1 MDKIAVLIPCYNE
14 EKTIAKVVSDV
25 KKFLPQA
32 VAYVYDNNSTDRTV
46 ELATEAGAIVRYE
59 YAQGKGNVIRRM
71 FREIDAECYLMI
83 DGDDTYPLD
92 CAQEMVD
99 WVLQHQADMVVGD
112 RLSSTYFTENKRPF
126 HNFGNSLMR
135 AGINSLFH
143 ANIKDIMTGYRAF
156 SYEFVKTFPVFSK
169 GFEIE
174 TEMTIHAVNYNM
186 QVENVVVEYRDR
198 PQGSESKLNTYSD
211 GFRVIRK
218 MMQLYKN
225 YKPLHFFGM
234 LALLLIAVSA
244 ILFVPVFL
252 EYLNTGLVPRF
263 PTLIACG
270 FILLAFSAAT
280 GDWYCPLPTMYRL
293 ISMIITVWISR
304 DRLQTMSSSW
314 DMTNTGTEARIPEA
328 WQASAM
334 YPAVWTEH
342 CRRCLQTK

>member
-25 KKFLPQA
+25 KKFLPEA
-32 VAYVYDNNSTDRTV
+32 VTYVYDNNSTDRTV
-46 ELATEAGAIVRYE
+46 ELAAQAGAIVRYE

-92 CAQEMVD
+92 CAAEMVD
-99 WVLQHQADMVVGD
+99 RVLKHQADMVVGD
-112 RLSSTYFTENKRPF
+112 RLSSTSSAASDVYKRQF

-198 PQGSESKLNTYSD
+198 PEGSESKLNTYSD

-218 MMQLYKN
+218 MLQLYKN
-225 YKPLHFFGM
+225 YKPMHFFGM
-234 LALLLIAVSA
+234 LALLLAVISV
-244 ILFVPVFL
+244 ILFIPVLL
-252 EYLNTGLVPRF
+252 EYLSTGLVPRF

-270 FILLAFSAAT
+270 FILLAGIQSFFSGMMLEVMAAK
-280 GDWYCPLPTMYRL
+280 DRKDFEYRL
-293 ISMIITVWISR
+293 NRVHGDHQER
-304 DRLQTMSSSW
+304 KGL
-314 DMTNTGTEARIPEA
+314 
-328 WQASAM
+328 
-334 YPAVWTEH
+334 
-342 CRRCLQTK
+342 